1 MPVLDILIPTF
12 NRAAALAVT
21 LTGLCAQTRRAPGG
35 VPFRVVISDQSEV
48 PVESSGEVRAVL
60 AVLRAQGHHV
70 ELLRHLPLRGLAE
83 QRSFLLDH
91 CCADHALFLDDDLLL
106 EPWVIEQLTRT
117 LERERCGFVGSAVIG
132 LSHIHDVRAHEQRVE
147 FWSGRVQPERVEP
160 GSPAWARHLL
170 HNAANVWH
178 VQRSLNLAPP
188 AARVY
193 KVAWVGGCV
202 LYDAAMLRA
211 VGGFGFWTE
220 LPQEHCGEDVLAQ
233 LRVMARFGGCGVL
246 PSGAYHLELPTT
258 VPNREVDA
266 PLVLRNAVPQE
277 LPWTPR
283 R

>member
-1 MPVLDILIPTF
+1 MANLDILIPTF

-21 LTGLCAQTRRAPGG
+21 LTGLCSQTLRAPGG

-48 PVESSGEVRAVL
+48 PVETSGEVRAVL
-60 AVLRAQGHHV
+60 AVLRARGHQV
-70 ELLRHLPLRGLAE
+70 ELLRHLPRRGLAE
-83 QRSFLLDH
+83 QRSFLIDH
-91 CCADHALFLDDDLLL
+91 CCAKHALFLDDDVLL
-106 EPWVIEQLTRT
+106 EPWVIEQMTHT
-117 LERERCGFVGSAVIG
+117 LEREGCGFVGSAVIG
-132 LSHIHDVRAHEQRVE
+132 LSYLHDLRPHEQRVE
-147 FWSGRVQPERVEP
+147 FWNVVVQPEHVEP

-178 VQRSLNLAPP
+178 VQRRLGLEPT

-202 LYDAAMLRA
+202 LYDADMLRA

-220 LPQEHCGEDVLAQ
+220 LPREHCGEDVLAQ

-258 VPNREVDA
+258 IPNRECDA
-266 PLVLRNAVPQE
+266 PLVLRSPAPQG

-283 R
+283 